1 MKRVHIIICFV
12 FFIFFLTNCSVS
24 MISTDI
30 PQFTQ
35 ICVKTWKLYDI
46 SADIS
51 YTVAG
56 ELYRKGQISE
66 VEKDLLIKQG
76 NILYNYLASLKN
88 KIQETIWLDSIDLL
102 NHQQSIKIDFNIID
116 NTYKYISDNINK
128 KSAQTSINVPILTL
142 PAELKN

>member
-1 MKRVHIIICFV
+1 MKIVHIIICFV
-12 FFIFFLTNCSVS
+12 FIFFLTNCSVNS
-24 MISTDI
+24 IYTDI

-35 ICVKTWKLYDI
+35 ICVKTWKLYDV
-46 SADIS
+46 SAHTS

-76 NILYNYLASLKN
+76 NILYDYLASLKN
-88 KIQETIWLDSIDLL
+88 KIQKTIWLDSVDLL
-102 NHQQSIKIDFNIID
+102 NYQQSIKIDFNIIN

-128 KSAQTSINVPILTL
+128 KSAQTSINVPTLTL
-142 PAELKN
+142 PTELKN